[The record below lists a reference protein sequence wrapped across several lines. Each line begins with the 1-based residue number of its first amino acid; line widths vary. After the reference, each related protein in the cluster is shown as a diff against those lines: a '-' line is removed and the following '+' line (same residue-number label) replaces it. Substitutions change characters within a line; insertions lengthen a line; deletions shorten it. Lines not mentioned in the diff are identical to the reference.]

1 MKMSDVWGENYELT
15 YSTYPSPHFH
25 GEEYGML
32 FNNEE
37 PCKAICYAVNN
48 HDALTETLRLKEE
61 ECKQLAQDKDEFL
74 SVLTDISNMCIGE
87 IAMGRSIDAQSVGEM
102 IFAATGLT
110 NPELNEREKHK

>member
-15 YSTYPSPHFH
+15 YSTYPSPHFN

-61 ECKQLAQDKDEFL
+61 ECKQLAQD
-74 SVLTDISNMCIGE
+74 VGE
-87 IAMGRSIDAQSVGEM
+87 VKSLLAGVIEEYEELLNKSIDHVGCHGTSALSQAKLFIE
-102 IFAATGLT
+102 T
-110 NPELNEREKHK
+110 HK